1 MQIAPYKLILGSK
14 SPRRQELLK
23 GMALDFEIR
32 TRETEEIYPDELDP
46 RQVPAFLA
54 ELKANALAD
63 TLQAD
68 EVLITSDTVVLLD
81 GEILGKPT
89 DHAHATGMLTKQSG
103 KMHEVITAVHL
114 KNPVFDRNFSVTTKV
129 FFKELTPAEI
139 EFYIANYQ
147 PFDKAGA
154 YGIQE
159 WIGYIGIA
167 HIEGSFFNVVG
178 LPVAELYAALQE
190 LPAR

>member
-1 MQIAPYKLILGSK
+1 MQTLPYKLILGSK

-32 TRETEEIYPDELDP
+32 TLETEEIYPEDLDP

-54 ELKANALAD
+54 ALKADALAD

-81 GEILGKPT
+81 GEVLGKPE
-89 DHAHATGMLTKQSG
+89 DHAHATAMLTKQSG

-114 KNPVFDRNFSVTTKV
+114 KNPAFDRSFSVTTKV

-139 EFYIANYQ
+139 EFYIVNYK

>member
-1 MQIAPYKLILGSK
+1 MHIPPYKLILGSK

-32 TRETEEIYPDELDP
+32 TLETEEVYPDELDP

-54 ELKANALAD
+54 ELKAAALAG

-81 GEILGKPT
+81 GEILGKPES
-89 DHAHATGMLTKQSG
+89 HAHATEMLSKQSG
-103 KMHEVITAVHL
+103 KMHEVITGVHL
-114 KNPVFDRNFSVTTKV
+114 KNPAFDRTFSVTTKV

-139 EFYIANYQ
+139 EFYIVNYK
-147 PFDKAGA
+147 PFDKAGS

-167 HIEGSFFNVVG
+167 YIEGSFFNVVG
-178 LPVAELYAALQE
+178 LPVAELYDALQQ
-190 LPAR
+190 LPPR

>member
-89 DHAHATGMLTKQSG
+89 DHAHATEMLTKQSG
-103 KMHEVITAVHL
+103 RMHEVITAVHL